1 MGTRSNGKAALRT
14 FGQAVAIITG
24 GGSGIGAA
32 LGRGLAARGA
42 HVILADRDE
51 DGARAEAERL
61 RSGGGRAEA
70 VALDVRDAAAVERV
84 VVQAFEAH
92 RRLDYLFNNAGIGVA
107 GEAQNLSLEDWTY
120 SIDVNLMGPIY
131 GVQAAYPRMVEQ
143 GFGHIVNT
151 ASMAAYMATPLTA
164 PYGTTKHALLGL
176 SRALRVEGADRGV
189 RVSVMCPGVIRT
201 PILVR
206 AGKYGRLPGAL
217 DPETERALWNRL
229 RPMEPDLFAAK
240 ALDAVAR
247 NRGLIVI
254 PAWWRAFRMVN
265 AVFPGLGEALAL
277 REYRK
282 ARELFLQSTS
292 SPAEG
297 KKDTS

>member
-1 MGTRSNGKAALRT
+1 MPATSSESTGLRT
-14 FGQAVAIITG
+14 FGEAVAIITG

-32 LGRGLAARGA
+32 LARGLAARGA
-42 HVILADRDE
+42 RVILADRDE
-51 DGARAEAERL
+51 EGARAEAERL
-61 RSGGGRAEA
+61 RSGGGQAEA

-84 VVQAFEAH
+84 VAQAFEVH
-92 RRLDYLFNNAGIGVA
+92 HRLDHLFNNAGIGVA
-107 GEAQNLSLEDWTY
+107 GEVQNLSLEDWTY

-151 ASMAAYMATPLTA
+151 ASMAAYMATPLSA

-206 AGKYGRLPGAL
+206 AGKYGRLPVAL

-254 PAWWRAFRMVN
+254 PGWWRAFRLVN
-265 AVFPGLGEALAL
+265 AILPRLGEALAL

-297 KKDTS
+297 KQDTR